1 MTNKKGALFI
11 KYLEE
16 KLGLSSEENK
26 ECQFQQNGV
35 YVRED
40 DQDWGNSGIHDM
52 QTNAKEI
59 SNA

>member
-16 KLGLSSEENK
+16 KLGLSGVENK

-52 QTNAKEI
+52 QANNKEI